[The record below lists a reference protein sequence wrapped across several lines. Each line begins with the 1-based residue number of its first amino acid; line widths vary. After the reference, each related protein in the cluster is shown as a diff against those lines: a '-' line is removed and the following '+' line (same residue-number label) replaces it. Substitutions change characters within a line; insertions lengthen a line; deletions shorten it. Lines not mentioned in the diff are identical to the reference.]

1 MTCRCKSSGTFSLV
15 NINPDKIALNT
26 RFYDRKLFL
35 DLKSKKIW
43 YKNLGFLFMWVVSG
57 VLLLFLGKALISMKD
72 VLRRKLTIY
81 EYLKFLVLWK
91 MKIENQDNDLV
102 IMKEEMDMLNELRD
116 LYNKR
121 ALEKKA
127 ALRML

>member
-35 DLKSKKIW
+35 DLKSKKVW
-43 YKNLGFLFMWVVSG
+43 YKNLGFLFMWVVTG
-57 VLLLFLGKALISMKD
+57 VLLLFLAKALISMKD